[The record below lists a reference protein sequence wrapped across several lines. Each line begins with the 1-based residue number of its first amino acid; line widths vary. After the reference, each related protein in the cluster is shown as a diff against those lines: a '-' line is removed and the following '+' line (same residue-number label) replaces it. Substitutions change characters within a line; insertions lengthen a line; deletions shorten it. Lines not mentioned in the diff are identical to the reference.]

1 MQGPACIA
9 ACRQR
14 STRGDH
20 RSLVGY
26 PPKES
31 LHSCRVTAVVLSDSC
46 SDSTCVGRHSLCPL
60 LTTSL
65 IKSRSFREP
74 TATISFRYVFPL
86 DLSTKSFHYIF
97 PLYLSTISL
106 HYIFPLY
113 LSTTLVH
120 FSVALHS
127 RHHVAFTPHTKRT
140 CDICLTLIP
149 ERMST
154 PM

>member
-31 LHSCRVTAVVLSDSC
+31 LHCCRVTAVVLSDSC

-97 PLYLSTISL
+97 PLYLST
-106 HYIFPLY
+106 
-113 LSTTLVH
+113 TLVH

-140 CDICLTLIP
+140 CDICFSLIP